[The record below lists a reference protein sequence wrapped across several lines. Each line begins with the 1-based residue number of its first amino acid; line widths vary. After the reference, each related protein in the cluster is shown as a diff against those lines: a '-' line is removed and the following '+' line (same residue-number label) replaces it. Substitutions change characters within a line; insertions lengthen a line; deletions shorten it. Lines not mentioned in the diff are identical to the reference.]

1 MRVVIVGG
9 VAGGMSA
16 ATRLRRLDEKAE
28 IIVLE
33 RGEHVS
39 FANCGLPYHVSG
51 VIPNREQLL
60 LQTPESLGTR
70 FRIDVRI
77 RHEVTRIDRDA
88 KQVEVTTPDGT
99 ELIDYDHLILA
110 PGASPVIPPIPGI
123 ERALTLRNIR
133 DMDELVAA
141 VATKPRHAVVL
152 GGGFIGVEV
161 AENLHRLGVDV
172 TIVEL
177 APQVLPPLDEEM
189 AAIVQAHLEDS
200 GIAVVTSASATEVT
214 PDEVRLDDGTLL
226 PADLVVV
233 SIGVR
238 PDSGLAAEAGLAV
251 GERGGIRVDES
262 QRTSDPAIFAVG
274 DAAEKRD
281 VHTGEPVMVPLA
293 NAANRDGRLVADVIA
308 GLEGPNG
315 PRRSSRVTGT
325 AVVGVL
331 GLTAATTGWSE
342 RRARAEGLDVEVIHT
357 HPFNHATYHP
367 GAEVISLKLVIE
379 RGSQRILGAQAVGGA
394 GTDKRIDVIATAIK
408 GGLNAPDLAEIDLA
422 YAPQFGSAKD
432 PITMLGF
439 VADNIRSGLIRMR
452 QFHEIG
458 ALKAA
463 GAHILDVRTEGEFS
477 AGAIPGAVNIPLDEL
492 RERLS
497 EVPTDREVVVYC
509 GVGIR
514 AHSAVQILRQ
524 AGIDVSNLDGG
535 WRTWQAVQRVG
546 MGS

>member
-16 ATRLRRLDEKAE
+16 ATRLRRLDEEAE

-51 VIPNREQLL
+51 VIPHREQLL
-60 LQTPESLGTR
+60 LQTPQSLGTR

-99 ELIDYDHLILA
+99 ERIHYDHLILA
-110 PGASPVIPPIPGI
+110 PGASPFLPPIPGI

-133 DMDELVAA
+133 DMDELVTA
-141 VATKPRHAVVL
+141 VATRPRHAVVL
-152 GGGFIGVEV
+152 GGGFIGLEV
-161 AENLHRLGVDV
+161 AENIHRLGIGV

-177 APQVLPPLDEEM
+177 APQVLAPLDEEM

-200 GIAVVTSASATEVT
+200 GITVVTSASAVEVT
-214 PDEVRLDDGTLL
+214 PHEVRLDNGTLL
-226 PADLVVV
+226 PADLVVA

-238 PDSGLAAEAGLAV
+238 PDSALAAEAGLTV
-251 GERGGIRVDES
+251 GEQGGIRVDES

-274 DAAEKRD
+274 DAVEKRD

-293 NAANRDGRLVADVIA
+293 NAANRDGRLVADVIG
-308 GLEGPNG
+308 GLEGLDG
-315 PRRSSRVTGT
+315 PRRSGRVTGT

-331 GLTAATTGWSE
+331 GLTAATTGWNE
-342 RRARAEGLDVEVIHT
+342 RRARAEGVDVEVIHT
-357 HPFNHATYHP
+357 HPFNHATYYP
-367 GAEVISLKLVIE
+367 GAEVISLKLVLE
-379 RGSQRILGAQAVGGA
+379 RRTQRILGAQGVGGA
-394 GTDKRIDVIATAIK
+394 GTEKRIDVIATAIK
-408 GGLNAPDLAEIDLA
+408 GGLSAPDLAELDLA

-432 PITMLGF
+432 PVTMLGF

-452 QFHEIG
+452 QFHEIDGLRALG
-458 ALKAA
+458 AC
-463 GAHILDVRTEGEFS
+463 ILDVRTPGEFS

-492 RERLS
+492 RERLA
-497 EVPTDREVVVYC
+497 EIPTDREVVVYC

-535 WRTWQAVQRVG
+535 WRTWQAVQRVRA
-546 MGS
+546 SS